1 MRVCRGLSPALYSLR
16 ESSYAERTVRSG
28 TDFQASY
35 QCLGGLCSQG
45 LHGLCAARISG
56 NDRST
61 NHAHMTDGK
70 KHWIVERSLNGQSM
84 PYQTF
89 ARTMPKVRVLDT
101 FLRGLLEIHWPEIPD
116 FGPKRVS
123 FSVQLLT
130 AL

>member
-1 MRVCRGLSPALYSLR
+1 MLAGLAGLSRRAHLR
-16 ESSYAERTVRSG
+16 K
-28 TDFQASY
+28 
-35 QCLGGLCSQG
+35 
-45 LHGLCAARISG
+45 
-56 NDRST
+56 DRST

-70 KHWIVERSLNGQSM
+70 KQWIAEWSLNGQSM

-89 ARTMPKVRVLDT
+89 ALRLPKVRTLDT
-101 FLRGLLEIHWPEIPD
+101 FIRGLLEIHWPEIPD